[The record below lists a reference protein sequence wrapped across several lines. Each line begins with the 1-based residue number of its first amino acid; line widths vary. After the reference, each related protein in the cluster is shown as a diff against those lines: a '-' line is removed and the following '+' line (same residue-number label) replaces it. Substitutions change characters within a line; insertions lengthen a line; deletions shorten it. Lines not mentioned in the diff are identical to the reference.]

1 MPRLTFDA
9 RAVALLLAVLLLGV
23 QAQLWLG
30 RGGVPQVRELRERLQ
45 VQEAA
50 NEQARQR
57 NAELAS
63 EVRDLQDG
71 LEMVEEVARHELGM
85 VRPNEI
91 FVQIRRPE
99 SAAGAAGTAAAGSP
113 SPAAPS
119 PLPAAPLNR
128 SN

>member
-23 QAQLWLG
+23 QAQLWFG
-30 RGGVPQVRELRERLQ
+30 RGGVVPQVRELRERLQ

-50 NEQARQR
+50 NEQSRQR
-57 NAELAS
+57 NTELAS

-99 SAAGAAGTAAAGSP
+99 SAAGVAAGAP
-113 SPAAPS
+113 SPASPS

>member
-45 VQEAA
+45 VQETA

-99 SAAGAAGTAAAGSP
+99 SAAGVAAGAP
-113 SPAAPS
+113 SPASPS